1 MYIAAMTTPR
11 TAKRASGPLTVQVP
25 MSTGTS
31 GTKPDRPGSA
41 MRREAAHPADR
52 PARPGVTF
60 CMPTYSRM
68 SCVPPRRESQPE
80 SRNIAAIDTPWAT
93 M

>member
-1 MYIAAMTTPR
+1 
-11 TAKRASGPLTVQVP
+11 
-25 MSTGTS
+25 MSTRYS

-41 MRREAAHPADR
+41 IDARPLISHR
-52 PARPGVTF
+52 PARTGVTF

-68 SCVPPRRESQPE
+68 SCVPPRRESQPDR
-80 SRNIAAIDTPWAT
+80 RNIAAIDTPWAT